1 MLTFNTLNTAIGKRV
16 SMPFG
21 KQGLFHSG
29 QQGRAFLSLRSSA
42 LAIGFVVV
50 FSPLI
55 DGGTTHFPVLVVRLI
70 LLLACSVWV
79 FHALRSGTLTVDRS
93 PLLWL
98 AGGFILFSGLSLLWS
113 SYLNA
118 GLQQFVSL
126 LAYVAFFSV
135 AIHGVKS
142 FRYVRGFVMLLLGMG
157 IFEGGIGLVQYVWL
171 SEVRAT
177 GTFFNPNF
185 FATYESV
192 TLILA
197 LGLMMF
203 MRRDDLKW
211 QEWLFLICT
220 TIIAFLGLVVA
231 QSRGALL
238 AFLIAVGFVGFCRY
252 GKSSLILL
260 LVLVI
265 GGVALPNPMKQ
276 RILEVSAHDP
286 YAYTRLEIWQ
296 SSLHRIAA
304 HPWGVGAGMFKYS
317 SFEHRFPIENAIVRY
332 GKRAESA
339 HNEYL
344 QMAVELGVGG
354 VAIFLLG
361 IGVWGWEARTAWTS
375 TLSHQERGVIVGLSG
390 GVLAILVH
398 ATVDSVF
405 HEPALVFLLV
415 LSGSLVLVL
424 KRINESRPVPTWS
437 APFPY
442 HPFRVMVVLVV
453 LVVLAF
459 LSIQPAAAW
468 FAFERGNWAAQ
479 NGQNVSAR
487 ERYQLAVLIDPG
499 TTAYRDAVALAD
511 MRQFR
516 ESGDSRW
523 LIEAVTNIKIGI
535 ALNPLDGRL
544 PYRLGRL
551 YALLAE
557 RTSSGEQKAELVV
570 QAAASYAAAISA
582 DPFSPFSYLELGKIR
597 WWQGDVEQAKALL
610 TQAVRYEPNFLPA
623 RVLLAKLAMTAGQ
636 TELAT
641 VQYEMIKE
649 VQERYRGHVLTPLE
663 KEYVDVAIDSI
674 NREVM

>member
-1 MLTFNTLNTAIGKRV
+1 MPISNTLNVATGKAI

-21 KQGLFHSG
+21 KLGLFHSD

-42 LAIGFVVV
+42 LAIGFVMV

-55 DGGTTHFPVLVVRLI
+55 DGGTTHFPVMVVRLI
-70 LLLACSVWV
+70 LLLVCSVWI
-79 FHALRSGTLTVDRS
+79 FHALRSGALTVYRS
-93 PLLWL
+93 SLLWL
-98 AGGFILFSGLSLLWS
+98 AGAFILLSGLSLLWS
-113 SYLNA
+113 PYLNV

-126 LAYVAFFSV
+126 LAYVAFFTV

-142 FRYVRGFVMLLLGMG
+142 LRYVRGFVMLLLGMG
-157 IFEGGIGLVQYVWL
+157 IFEGGVGLVQYSWL

-185 FATYESV
+185 FATYEVV
-192 TLILA
+192 TLVLA

-203 MRRDDLKW
+203 MKRDDLKW
-211 QEWLFLICT
+211 QEWLFLVCT

-238 AFLIAVGFVGFCRY
+238 AFLVAVGFVGFCRY
-252 GKSSLILL
+252 GKRSLILL

-276 RILEVSAHDP
+276 RILEVSTHDP

-317 SFEHRFPIENAIVRY
+317 SFGYRFPTENVIVRY

-361 IGVWGWEARTAWTS
+361 IGVWGWEARTAWIS
-375 TLSHQERGVIVGLSG
+375 ALSEQERGVIVGLSG

-424 KRINESRPVPTWS
+424 KRINENPVPTWS
-437 APFPY
+437 VPFPY

-453 LVVLAF
+453 LVSLAF

-468 FAFERGNWAAQ
+468 FAFEQGNMAVQ
-479 NGQNVSAR
+479 NGQSVSAR

-511 MRQFR
+511 VRQFR

-523 LIEAVTNIKIGI
+523 LIEAVTNVKVGI

-557 RTSSGEQKAELVV
+557 RASDGEQKAELVV
-570 QAAASYAAAISA
+570 LAAASYAAAISA

-623 RVLLAKLAMTAGQ
+623 RALLAKLAMTRGQ

-641 VQYEMIKE
+641 LQYEMIKE
-649 VQERYRGHVLTPLE
+649 VQGRYRGHALTPLE
-663 KEYVDVAIDSI
+663 KEYVGVALDSI
-674 NREVM
+674 NREIM